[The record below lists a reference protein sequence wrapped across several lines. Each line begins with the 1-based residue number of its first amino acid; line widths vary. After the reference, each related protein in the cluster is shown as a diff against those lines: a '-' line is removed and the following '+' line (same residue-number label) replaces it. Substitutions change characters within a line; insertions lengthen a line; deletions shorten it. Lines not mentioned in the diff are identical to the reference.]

1 MVREQLLNA
10 VGQLQLLRIRQG
22 QQLAGLLLQQLA
34 ADHKVLG
41 AAAILAATPVGKL
54 GQILAHLFSKGGSHG
69 CPLLLSQCGRCR
81 GWW

>member
-34 ADHKVLG
+34 ADHKVVTMACGIPPLHWTSE
-41 AAAILAATPVGKL
+41 AAELVPAQLSIVWQMMQQQKLARM
-54 GQILAHLFSKGGSHG
+54 
-69 CPLLLSQCGRCR
+69 PL
-81 GWW
+81 